1 MRSMSARVRLLSAV
15 AIVVLG
21 AVGYALFGSVTAI
34 DGDRMARLVLSSPR
48 IAQFKSQPFESTFEP
63 PTGSGSSVVRRAGTS
78 SPTETGIY
86 QVAWRGRSKT
96 SETGFVVELLPSSAL
111 ARSARNQLVYQYSN
125 PKKLTAETLTL
136 TGKFTV
142 AGLPDAFGATYTQKS
157 SSTSSASSS
166 KIYIVLFQVNRVAA
180 FELTESSDSAINEH
194 VAGSTAV
201 SEARLL
207 GQAEPGFVL
216 THEVRP
222 VLRAVL
228 FALVTLGLA
237 GGILAVPRIRQ
248 FMTQRRERQEER
260 TRLRAQ
266 RHVRSRG
273 SKVMQ
278 RQRVPY
284 WQQRQTT
291 GRRRSGG

>member
-1 MRSMSARVRLLSAV
+1 MGTEWPGSAFFA
-15 AIVVLG
+15 
-21 AVGYALFGSVTAI
+21 
-34 DGDRMARLVLSSPR
+34 R

-63 PTGSGSSVVRRAGTS
+63 PTGSASSVVRRAGTS
-78 SPTETGIY
+78 SPTETGSY

-96 SETGFVVELLPSSAL
+96 SETGIMVELLPSSAL

-136 TGKFTV
+136 TGKFKV
-142 AGLPDAFGATYTQKS
+142 AGLPGAFGATYTQKS

-180 FELTESSDSAINEH
+180 FGLTESSDSA
-194 VAGSTAV
+194 STSTSRDPLPSPKRACL
-201 SEARLL
+201 AR
-207 GQAEPGFVL
+207 QPGFVL

-248 FMTQRRERQEER
+248 FMTP
-260 TRLRAQ
+260 A
-266 RHVRSRG
+266 
-273 SKVMQ
+273 
-278 RQRVPY
+278 P
-284 WQQRQTT
+284 
-291 GRRRSGG
+291 